1 MLARLI
7 TRIALAITF
16 AGAAAQA
23 QSKLEFDAASVKLS
37 PPAPAGGFTVS
48 DRGGPGSTDPARW
61 SCEYYSLRDLLA
73 KAFALYDLQISG
85 PAWMDGQRF
94 YIDAKL
100 PQDSTREQFREM
112 LRNLL
117 VERFALSSR
126 LESRDITRY
135 ELTVA
140 RTGPKLRNAVDHPNA
155 AAETKTSRVE
165 LDAEGF
171 PKLAAATNEPEI
183 LTVHGRTR
191 MFFPRMTIADLAQE
205 LTSKLERP
213 VIDVTAL
220 QGKYDIELYWSDTDG
235 GPALTQALHDQ
246 LGLQLEQKKGP
257 VDVLVIQHLEK
268 LPAAN

>member
-1 MLARLI
+1 MLPRIVTL
-7 TRIALAITF
+7 IALAMTF
-16 AGAAAQA
+16 AGATAQA
-23 QSKLEFDAASVKLS
+23 QPELAFDAASVKLS
-37 PPAPAGGFTVS
+37 PIAPASGFTTS
-48 DRGGPGSTDPARW
+48 DRGGPGSSDPARW
-61 SCEYYSLRDLLA
+61 SCEYYSLRDLLV
-73 KAFALYDLQISG
+73 KAFALYGFQILG

-94 YIDAKL
+94 HIEAKL
-100 PQDSTREQFREM
+100 PHDSTREQFREM

-117 VERFALSSR
+117 VGRFALAAR
-126 LESRDITRY
+126 LESRSMTRY
-135 ELTVA
+135 ELAAA
-140 RTGPKLRNAVDHPNA
+140 RTGPRLRNAVDRPA
-155 AAETKTSRVE
+155 AATETRPSSVE
-165 LDAEGF
+165 LDADGF
-171 PKLAAATNEPEI
+171 PKIGAPTNEPEI

-220 QGKYDIELYWSDTDG
+220 QGKYDINLYWSDTDG

-257 VDVLVIQHLEK
+257 VDILVIQHLEK